1 MKKRNMIRLIVQGI
15 SLVLFTLIMLSG
27 QMVLWLALYGVA
39 VGSSFIFGRY
49 FCSYVC
55 PMNSAMTISNKM
67 RNKKQHKIINMK
79 FATLIPFISLVIS
92 LGIMM
97 ISKNKF
103 EIDIPLLLIYVPL
116 SFVYALFFSS
126 SIWHNY
132 LCPYSIA
139 LKLGGAHSIYQYK
152 VDEQLCIGCKQCLKS
167 CQVGAIT
174 FNSESKKAIISPTLC
189 HVCGDCVA
197 SCKVGAISY
206 TKS

>member
-1 MKKRNMIRLIVQGI
+1 MKKNMMRLIVQGI

-27 QMVLWLALYGVA
+27 KMVLWLVLYAIA

-55 PMNSAMTISNKM
+55 PMNSTMTIANKIQ
-67 RNKKQHKIINMK
+67 NKKQHKTINMK
-79 FATLIPFISLVIS
+79 IANFIPFISLVIS
-92 LGIMM
+92 LSIIMG
-97 ISKNKF
+97 SKKKF
-103 EIDIPLLLIYVPL
+103 EIDIPLFLFYVPL
-116 SFVYALFFSS
+116 SFVYALLFSS

-152 VDEQLCIGCKQCLKS
+152 VDEQSCVGCKQCLKS

-174 FNSESKKAIISPTLC
+174 FNNESKKAIISPTLC
-189 HVCGDCVA
+189 HVCGDCVD
-197 SCKVGAISY
+197 SCKVEAISY
-206 TKS
+206 IKS